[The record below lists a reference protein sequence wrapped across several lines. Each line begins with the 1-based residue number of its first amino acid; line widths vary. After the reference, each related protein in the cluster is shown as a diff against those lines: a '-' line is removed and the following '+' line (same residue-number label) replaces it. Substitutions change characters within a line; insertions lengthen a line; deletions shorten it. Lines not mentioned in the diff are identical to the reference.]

1 MINQVVNSADKK
13 VFTPLKTNG
22 VDYAIAK
29 PFTDKQVK
37 EKKQEEE
44 KKESNLGKKITKY
57 SLLAGF
63 GLLII
68 LGGATPFGR
77 KSFKNLLDKVGEKL
91 RIAKNKQDKSVKEKL
106 SEKIL
111 KGVHNILLKLK
122 ATYNLAS
129 LKDIAVKKGLEKV
142 SFLDRAGQAITN
154 LFEKISI
161 KTSIN
166 AYNKTHKKLGKMVA
180 YMDEIQAKI
189 QNKLSEKEFK
199 ELNENRAMIIYHSH
213 NFDIP
218 KQTQRI
224 NELKKYFYGKD
235 EKATNSLANRVW
247 EKTWGHLNNF
257 GLKSKM
263 YDTFITEW
271 LVKEKKLE
279 FHNNIQASRVLIT
292 NDLRDTYS
300 LTNRLM
306 QELEPY
312 HELKEGEGKKTIEKV
327 KTTLERM
334 KKRLNSKEE
343 KRKGLLDSGLAWKL
357 GEIKEILKNSNE
369 KGNEKICESIN
380 AVVEILSTN
389 TKGAVQRNLD
399 IYKKYIKDEK
409 EYEKV
414 KKEIYKGVNSLHHS
428 IKLEDE
434 LFDKIR
440 DLSIGS
446 APKDTLAVLGSAGVV
461 GWYLNKADNK
471 DERISVA
478 LKYGIPTI
486 GAVATALY
494 CTVGLVSGGSSLIIG
509 LLSGVAISKVGTYAD
524 YLRKKYQEKKLSLD
538 NIITPTSILPTKYLN
553 ILAHDKSSL
562 QPANKS
568 SS

>member
-13 VFTPLKTNG
+13 VFAPLRTNG
-22 VDYAIAK
+22 ADYAITK
-29 PFTDKQVK
+29 PFTDTQIK
-37 EKKQEEE
+37 EQKKDEE
-44 KKESNLGKKITKY
+44 KKESKLGHKITKY

-77 KSFKNLLDKVGEKL
+77 NSFKKLLDKIGDKL
-91 RIAKNKQDKSVKEKL
+91 RIVKNKENKSVKEKL

-111 KGVHNILLKLK
+111 KGTHNLLLKMK

-129 LKDIAVKKGLEKV
+129 LKDIAVKRGLSKV
-142 SFLDRAGQAITN
+142 PFLDKIGQSITN
-154 LFEKISI
+154 LFERISI
-161 KTSIN
+161 KTSMN
-166 AYNKTHKKLGKMVA
+166 AYNKTHKKLGKMVSF
-180 YMDEIQAKI
+180 MDEIQAGIK
-189 QNKLSEKEFK
+189 NLSADDLKKLT
-199 ELNENRAMIIYHSH
+199 NNRDEIINATH

-218 KQTQRI
+218 AQKQRI
-224 NELKKYFYGKD
+224 NDIKNYFYGKD
-235 EKATNSLANRVW
+235 EKETNSLANRVW

-279 FHNNIQASRVLIT
+279 FHNKVQASRVLIT

-327 KTTLERM
+327 KTTLGRM
-334 KKRLNSKEE
+334 KKRLDSKEE
-343 KRKGLLDSGLAWKL
+343 KRKGLLDSGLAWNL

-380 AVVEILSTN
+380 AVVKILNTN

-399 IYKKYIKDEK
+399 IYKKYYKDNPA
-409 EYEKV
+409 EYEKI
-414 KKEIYKGVNSLHHS
+414 KKEIYKGVHSLHHS

-446 APKDTLAVLGSAGVV
+446 APKDTIAVLGSAGVV

-471 DERISVA
+471 DEKISVA

-524 YLRKKYQEKKLSLD
+524 YLRKKYKEKHLSMND
-538 NIITPTSILPTKYLN
+538 ITIPNSILPTKY
-553 ILAHDKSSL
+553 IHVLAHDKSSL
-562 QPANKS
+562 QPTNKS